1 MQAINTARKSGKSMT
16 LRWYVAH
23 AGGRSGSGVR
33 VPRREAPLNDAIRLP
48 VEQRCAEELEA
59 LRQNDRDP
67 RPPGWALSPRA
78 VERFVLGSPE
88 PLEYEAPDGG
98 TRRVTIPRKFY
109 GHDVL
114 VQRAIVTLASDRG
127 LMLVGEPGTA
137 KSYLSEHLAAA
148 ISGGSLLTIQG
159 SAGLTEDQIKYAWNY
174 AMLLA
179 EGPSKRALVPA
190 PLYLG
195 VRDGRIVRFEEI
207 TRAPHEVQD
216 TLLSVMSE
224 KVLVVPELPGDEG
237 VLLARPGFNVIAT
250 ANTRDRGVNEMSAA
264 LKRRFNFET
273 VPPVGEI
280 EEEIRIVREQVS
292 AMLRGGAAEGTE
304 LGDDVLELLVT
315 TFHEI
320 RSGRTV
326 DGVQVD
332 RTSSVLSTA
341 EAVSVGYDAALFA
354 SFFGAGRV
362 EPEHVVL
369 HLPGTAVKDHPEDL
383 AVLRNYWEVA
393 VKPRASREIGA
404 WKAWWQARKHLA

>member
-1 MQAINTARKSGKSMT
+1 M
-16 LRWYVAH
+16 
-23 AGGRSGSGVR
+23 
-33 VPRREAPLNDAIRLP
+33 NDAIRLP
-48 VEQRCAEELEA
+48 VEQRCADELEA

-67 RPPGWALSPRA
+67 KPPGWALSPRA
-78 VERFVLGSPE
+78 VERFVLGSDE
-88 PLEYEAPDGG
+88 ALSFEAPDGS
-98 TRRVTIPRKFY
+98 TREVTIARKFY
-109 GHDVL
+109 GHDML

-137 KSYLSEHLAAA
+137 KSWLSEHLAAA
-148 ISGGSLLTIQG
+148 ISGNSLLTIQG
-159 SAGLTEDQIKYAWNY
+159 SAGLTEDQIKYGWNY
-174 AMLLA
+174 ALLLA
-179 EGPSKRALVPA
+179 EGPSQRALVPA

-216 TLLSVMSE
+216 TLLSVMSD
-224 KVLVVPELPGDEG
+224 KVLIVPELPGDEG
-237 VLLARPGFNVIAT
+237 VLLARPGFNIIAT

-273 VPPVGEI
+273 VPPVAEI
-280 EEEIRIVREQVS
+280 EQEVQIVREQV
-292 AMLRGGAAEGTE
+292 AALLRGGAAEGTV

-332 RTSSVLSTA
+332 RTASVLSTA

-354 SFFGAGRV
+354 SFFGKGRV
-362 EPEHVVL
+362 EPEHVVI
-369 HLPGTAVKDHPEDL
+369 HLTGTAVKDRPEDL

-393 VKPRASREIGA
+393 VKPRASGGSRA
-404 WKAWWQARKHLA
+404 WKAWWQARKHLG